1 MSIGFIIMHH
11 GGTSLDLPLTP
22 SQSHRSVSSKMTDPG
37 NILCWGGSVSPSTV
51 QHIFPK
57 KITFQSRI
65 WISTCCYGNRHPFL
79 PAGLVWPELVESFKK
94 KKKKG
99 ILHISLLFTLK
110 CHWVLSSALAERSFS
125 GGAISWGRL
134 PCQTQPKAPG
144 LLETPC
150 LTRTV

>member
-79 PAGLVWPELVESFKK
+79 PARLVWPELVESFKK
-94 KKKKG
+94 KKKKRNPS
-99 ILHISLLFTLK
+99 HIAAFHTEMPLGAVK
-110 CHWVLSSALAERSFS
+110 CSCWKELQWGSHQLRQAALSNPAQS
-125 GGAISWGRL
+125 
-134 PCQTQPKAPG
+134 TG
-144 LLETPC
+144 LIRNTMPH
-150 LTRTV
+150 

>member
-79 PAGLVWPELVESFKK
+79 PTGLVWPELVESFKK
-94 KKKKG
+94 KKKKESFTYRCFSHWNATG
-99 ILHISLLFTLK
+99 CCQVLLLK
-110 CHWVLSSALAERSFS
+110 GASVGEPSAEAGCPVKPS
-125 GGAISWGRL
+125 
-134 PCQTQPKAPG
+134 PKHRAY
-144 LLETPC
+144 
-150 LTRTV
+150 